1 MLTIAI
7 GRLIGLEVALT
18 NVGVVQ
24 EVEGLILSADKT
36 LTNTERISQ
45 MFESSPSFSRNSGT
59 VKVKSKSKAE
69 T

>member
-18 NVGVVQ
+18 NVGVIQ
-24 EVEGLILSADKT
+24 EAETVILSADKT

-45 MFESSPSFSRNSGT
+45 MFESNPSFNGNSGT
-59 VKVKSKSKAE
+59 VKVKSKSKTE